1 MHKKEQKMHLQG
13 QTANFKQGINIP
25 KCKEQKVFNPPTPSS
40 ISGKKNPYKAAP
52 RTIVQWPLKR
62 DHRVKKIV
70 DINQKVAFNW
80 QLVFYRLFHN
90 PNHTNKS
97 VKLRE
102 TGQGGHKIIQ
112 QLTKQNASVWKSSP
126 FTDGS
131 PAATFALRLDP
142 GEMYILIDHSQRI

>member
-1 MHKKEQKMHLQG
+1 MQGTESFQSSHPQFHLR
-13 QTANFKQGINIP
+13 
-25 KCKEQKVFNPPTPSS
+25 
-40 ISGKKNPYKAAP
+40 KKNPYKAAP

-70 DINQKVAFNW
+70 DINQKAAFNW

-102 TGQGGHKIIQ
+102 TGRGGGGGGQKKKK
-112 QLTKQNASVWKSSP
+112 T
-126 FTDGS
+126 
-131 PAATFALRLDP
+131 
-142 GEMYILIDHSQRI
+142 M

>member
-1 MHKKEQKMHLQG
+1 MQGTESFQSSHPQFHLR
-13 QTANFKQGINIP
+13 
-25 KCKEQKVFNPPTPSS
+25 
-40 ISGKKNPYKAAP
+40 KKNPYKAAP

-70 DINQKVAFNW
+70 DINQKAAFNW

-102 TGQGGHKIIQ
+102 TGRGGGGGGKKIQ
-112 QLTKQNASVWKSSP
+112 Q
-126 FTDGS
+126 
-131 PAATFALRLDP
+131 
-142 GEMYILIDHSQRI
+142 IDKAKCECLEIISFHRWFSRSYFCIEVGPR